1 MQIRCL
7 TDTHVID
14 IKPPLTIIYV
24 GNGCEAYS
32 NNLFIPAKSELTSTD
47 SSMVRH
53 NYFQQFNEQYQNI
66 TRYSLIEDLGIV
78 QLTPKEIA
86 KIPDRL
92 TALPKLQFKELKRRL
107 VEIKQPLNIHPNI
120 SFILIMIGGL
130 ILCPVIIYVL
140 WQIYRVRSNMKGVKP
155 IVKMFN
161 DKKDNLF
168 NIGDIV
174 SNRLQA
180 LETKFTSLFG
190 LEAPEASPRT
200 DLALPSTSDWPV
212 PPPRRES
219 IPMLDIH
226 ITPEDIQETVKD
238 LEKRSTKF
246 RRYQKYLQKQASEEQ
261 D

>member
-1 MQIRCL
+1 
-7 TDTHVID
+7 
-14 IKPPLTIIYV
+14 
-24 GNGCEAYS
+24 
-32 NNLFIPAKSELTSTD
+32 
-47 SSMVRH
+47 MVRH

-107 VEIKQPLNIHPNI
+107 VEIKQPLNIHSNI

-140 WQIYRVRSNMKGVKP
+140 WRIYRVCSNMKGVKP

-161 DKKDNLF
+161 DKKDDLF

-190 LEAPEASPRT
+190 LETPEASPRT
-200 DLALPSTSDWPV
+200 DLALPSTSDWPA
-212 PPPRRES
+212 PPPRCES

-238 LEKRSTKF
+238 LEK
-246 RRYQKYLQKQASEEQ
+246 
-261 D
+261 